1 MLFIGAAPLQQWVM
15 MTPSLPPPL
24 SGHACS
30 LQLLE
35 TCNLFEENA
44 DKYQKAW
51 GLSRVEEVVYIIQKR
66 S

>member
-1 MLFIGAAPLQQWVM
+1 MFL
-15 MTPSLPPPL
+15 SLPPPL

-35 TCNLFEENA
+35 TRNLFEENA
-44 DKYQKAW
+44 DKYQKEW
-51 GLSRVEEVVYIIQKR
+51 GLSRMEEVIYIIQKR